1 MHTQTTRLLV
11 LAALGA
17 SVLLTACGGG
27 DGTPTAPA
35 GAATAPVG
43 APEQGYPIDSVQG
56 GDGSATAVPLATLE
70 GYPEAP

>member
-1 MHTQTTRLLV
+1 MHINTARMVL

-17 SVLLTACGGG
+17 SVLLTGCGGG

-56 GDGSATAVPLATLE
+56 GDVAATALPLATLE
-70 GYPEAP
+70 GYPEMP